1 MIEPE
6 VFQRYAKYNA
16 WMNGK
21 LYDVCSTLDDDLRKR
36 DQGAFFKSIHST
48 LNHILFGD
56 RAWMGR
62 FTGRDYEIK
71 PMGVDLYE
79 DFEALRAARTEM
91 DRDILDWTSGLGRP
105 WLEGSLTWTSGS
117 DGKTRSQVAWQ
128 LVLHMFNHQTH
139 HRGQL
144 TTLFSQQGLDIG
156 PTDMPWMPDT

>member
-71 PMGVDLYE
+71 PIGVDLYE
-79 DFEALRAARTEM
+79 DFEVLRAARTEM
-91 DRDILDWTSGLGRP
+91 DQDILDWTSGLGRP
-105 WLEGSLTWTSGS
+105 WLERSLTWTSGS
-117 DGKTRSQVAWQ
+117 DGKTRSQVTWQ

>member
-6 VFQRYAKYNA
+6 AFERYAKYNA

-21 LYDVCSTLDDDLRKR
+21 LYEVCGTLDDDLRKR

-62 FTGRDYEIK
+62 FTGREYEIK
-71 PMGVDLYE
+71 PIGVDLYD
-79 DFEALRAARTEM
+79 DFDALQSARREM
-91 DRDILDWTSGLGRP
+91 DQDILAWTASLDRA
-105 WLEGSLTWTSGS
+105 WLAENLTWASMS
-117 DGKTRSQVAWQ
+117 DGKTRSRLAWH

-144 TTLFSQQGLDIG
+144 TTLLSQQGLDIG
-156 PTDMPWMPDT
+156 ATDMPWMPDL